1 MPGFFEKIIFELEVL
16 SFIRT
21 VLSLEKQLMSPQKM
35 FSILIFGSPVCT
47 PLIPCHYYW
56 NGWWPWL
63 EQQTESGEQKVMQ
76 NYLHDED
83 KGVRE
88 ETIFLIFR
96 WNVVLH
102 DSYQA
107 EEIVIEI
114 EEWKQKVPGICVKS
128 FGRVLLS
135 VLEASVVS

>member
-1 MPGFFEKIIFELEVL
+1 MGDDFDCNNIQKHGEQ
-16 SFIRT
+16 T
-21 VLSLEKQLMSPQKM
+21 VL
-35 FSILIFGSPVCT
+35 
-47 PLIPCHYYW
+47 
-56 NGWWPWL
+56 
-63 EQQTESGEQKVMQ
+63 Q

-96 WNVVLH
+96 WNIVLH

-107 EEIVIEI
+107 DEIVIEI
-114 EEWKQKVPGICVKS
+114 EEWKQKVPGICVKLC

-135 VLEASVVS
+135 VLEASVLS